1 MSSLTNT
8 TQKQGGWWALSPLMV
23 FLCLYLVTSL
33 LVNDFYKVPIT
44 VAFLLSSCYAIAIT
58 RGLKL
63 EQRVYQFSV
72 GASNKNIMLM
82 IWIFI
87 LAGAFAQSAKQMGA
101 IDATVNLTLHI
112 LPDNLLLAGIF
123 IAACFISLSI
133 GTSVGT
139 IVALTPVAV
148 GLAEKTGIDL
158 PYMVAIVVGGSFFGD
173 NLSFI
178 SDTTI
183 ASTKTQDCV
192 MRDKFRVNFMIVVPA
207 ALIVLGIYIFQGLSI
222 SAPAQV
228 QPIEW
233 IKVIPYLIVLGTA
246 IAGINVMLVLLLG
259 ILSTGIIGI
268 CTATGIISIG
278 AAPVESVTMN
288 TAFFDWF
295 GAMGTGITGMGE
307 LIIITLLAGGMLE
320 TIRYNGGIDF
330 IISRLTRHVSGKRGA
345 EFSIAALV
353 SIANLCTANN
363 TIAIITTGP
372 IAKDIA
378 QRFHLDRR
386 KTASILDTFSCL
398 IQGIIPYG
406 AQMLIAAGLASISPL
421 SIIGN
426 LYYPFCMG
434 ICAILAIIIR
444 YPRRYS

>member
-1 MSSLTNT
+1 MSADT
-8 TQKQGGWWALSPLMV
+8 TTSPKQKGGWWSLSPLAV
-23 FLCLYLVTSL
+23 FLCLYLITSL
-33 LVNDFYKVPIT
+33 LVDDFYKVPIT
-44 VAFLLSSCYAIAIT
+44 VAFLLSSCCAIAIT

-72 GASNKNIMLM
+72 GAGNKNILLM
-82 IWIFI
+82 IWIFV

-192 MRDKFRVNFMIVVPA
+192 MRDKFKVNFMIVVPA
-207 ALIVLGIYIFQGLSI
+207 ALIVLGIYIFQGLSL
-222 SAPAQV
+222 SAAPQI
-228 QPIEW
+228 QEIEW

-246 IAGINVMLVLLLG
+246 IAGMNVMSVLLLG
-259 ILSTGIIGI
+259 IFSTGIIGLF
-268 CTATGIISIG
+268 TGMG
-278 AAPVESVTMN
+278 
-288 TAFFDWF
+288 FFDWF

-330 IISRLTRHVSGKRGA
+330 IIARLTRHVTGKRGA
-345 EFSIAALV
+345 ELSIAALV
-353 SIANLCTANN
+353 SVANLCTANN

-378 QRFHLDRR
+378 KRFHLDRR

-406 AQMLIAAGLASISPL
+406 AQMLIAAGLAGISPL
-421 SIIGN
+421 GIIGN

-434 ICAILAIIIR
+434 ACAILAILIR
-444 YPRRYS
+444 YPKRYS